1 MRRPKPREIPVR
13 GKSPV
18 PGKTRCT
25 RVQPSRRRVTRRSAD
40 SLTGIAQTASFGA
53 AMTAPIDVQ
62 PLRTLA
68 ELARSIFDVARDLLE
83 EGGDL
88 VKS

>member
-1 MRRPKPREIPVR
+1 
-13 GKSPV
+13 
-18 PGKTRCT
+18 
-25 RVQPSRRRVTRRSAD
+25 
-40 SLTGIAQTASFGA
+40 LTGIAQTASFGA

>member
-1 MRRPKPREIPVR
+1 MRQPKPRVPPVR
-13 GKSPV
+13 GASPV

-25 RVQPSRRRVTRRSAD
+25 RVQPSRPRVTRRRVAP
-40 SLTGIAQTASFGA
+40 LTGIAQTTSFGVA
-53 AMTAPIDVQ
+53 LAAPIDVQ

>member
-13 GKSPV
+13 GTSPV

-25 RVQPSRRRVTRRSAD
+25 RVQPSRQRVTRRSAAP
-40 SLTGIAQTASFGA
+40 LTGIAQTTSFGA
-53 AMTAPIDVQ
+53 ALVAPIDVQ

-68 ELARSIFDVARDLLE
+68 EMARSIFDVARDLLE
-83 EGGDL
+83 EGGEL